1 METQNYVPKLT
12 RARRKG
18 GSWHDQTNALTSTQC
33 TYRYSDKDGQQ
44 AATCRGPVSASY
56 NMLTSVYKLSV
67 AKARPLTGRSGV
79 SATER
84 FVSGRKARQL
94 PFYSEFSTID
104 WCAGRMAAESLRIVP
119 SSPGFIDSSPVCAYS
134 ELTKAARIGGFFD
147 FLREDWCCH
156 ASVKRGAW
164 SNCSNRA

>member
-1 METQNYVPKLT
+1 M
-12 RARRKG
+12 ARL
-18 GSWHDQTNALTSTQC
+18 DQC
-33 TYRYSDKDGQQ
+33 TYKYDNKDGQQ
-44 AATCRGPVSASY
+44 AATCRGPVQASY

-84 FVSGRKARQL
+84 FGSGLMARHLRFQ
-94 PFYSEFSTID
+94 SEFSTDD
-104 WCAGRMAAESLRIVP
+104 WGAGRMAAGCVRDVP
-119 SSPGFIDSSPVCAYS
+119 SSPGFIDSSPVYAYL

-156 ASVKRGAW
+156 VSVKRGAW
-164 SNCSNRA
+164 GYCFSRA